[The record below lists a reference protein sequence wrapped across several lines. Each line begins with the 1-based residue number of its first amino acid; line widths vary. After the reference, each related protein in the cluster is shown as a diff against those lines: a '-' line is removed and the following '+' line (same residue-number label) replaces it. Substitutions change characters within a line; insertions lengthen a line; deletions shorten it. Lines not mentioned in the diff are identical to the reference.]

1 MTAGALYGGKSGTYK
16 ANTEG
21 EFAGYTTSVIANKSI
36 AWLKKVAK
44 GPDPFFMAVAP
55 KAPHVAAVSTAT
67 VASPGLTQPSFEVA
81 DPTVMMVGCRQTP
94 APWYLSGTFID
105 TLEAPRG
112 GAYNASKELLA
123 DHHWL

>member
-55 KAPHVAAVSTAT
+55 KAPHVAA
-67 VASPGLTQPSFEVA
+67 
-81 DPTVMMVGCRQTP
+81 TP

>member
-1 MTAGALYGGKSGTYK
+1 MRYIRRK

-67 VASPGLTQPSFEVA
+67 VASPNHLSRSLTQPS
-81 DPTVMMVGCRQTP
+81 
-94 APWYLSGTFID
+94 
-105 TLEAPRG
+105 
-112 GAYNASKELLA
+112 
-123 DHHWL
+123 